1 MSNEPVTTLI
11 GDIRVS
17 GLRLNV
23 FAHDEGAVV
32 LMIQGGD
39 HEGSINFRLSLGDV
53 DAHSLSRLLLD
64 AVKWVDANR

>member
-1 MSNEPVTTLI
+1 MSSEPVTTLI
-11 GDIRVS
+11 GDVRVS